1 MVSVKILLTSIFLLA
16 IISASIGVYIE
27 YPKMKLET
35 SIFKELQKTQGN
47 PPSIITLL
55 SKVKYMKYR
64 ITWRNITTTT
74 TVERTGGNNYSI
86 KIYLD
91 NTLFDE
97 IKFQL
102 QNNSIVNP
110 TETIY
115 NRTTG
120 KPRATRQLNAT
131 NLIQRLTGEAY
142 STQVA
147 PGLTLLPPETLYPLY
162 IVYLPHVSFNQ
173 TKSYVELASTKL
185 VTVTFEGKKIYALQ
199 IGLRP
204 TQIGLQF
211 ARSTWDQTEY
221 NITLTKIHG
230 LLVAIDITMV
240 NVPQGGAAALT
251 PAHVTLLKLDTTQ

>member
-1 MVSVKILLTSIFLLA
+1 VVSVKILLTTIFLLA
-16 IISASIGVYIE
+16 VISAGVGVYVE

-35 SIFKELQKTQGN
+35 SIFNELQKNQGN
-47 PPSIITLL
+47 PPNIIALL
-55 SKVKYMKYR
+55 SKVKYMKYQ

-74 TVERTGGNNYSI
+74 TVEQNGNNYSI

-97 IKFQL
+97 IKFQI

-120 KPRATRQLNAT
+120 QPRATRQLNAT
-131 NLIQRLTGEAY
+131 NLLQRLTGEAY

-147 PGLTLLPPETLYPLY
+147 PGLTLIPPETLYPIY
-162 IVYLPHVSFNQ
+162 VMYLPHVSYNQ
-173 TKSYVELASTKL
+173 TKSYVELAFSKL
-185 VTVTFEGKKIYALQ
+185 VTATFEGKKVYALQ

-230 LLVAIDITMV
+230 LIVAIDTTMV

-251 PAHVTLLKLDTTQ
+251 PAHVILLKLDTTQ